1 MNDPL
6 VLKMYNAAGHRIDA
20 AETLEDSHPLDC
32 LYLAGYGIE
41 CSLKALVLARTPTA
55 DRQRTYTTDFRGS
68 VAHDFESLYSRL
80 RHLGFH
86 LPSELLKRLR
96 TARQIW
102 SVDLRYESKRPK
114 ASELDEVLDFAKTFW
129 KWTKEQL

>member
-6 VLKMYNAAGHRIDA
+6 ILKMYNAAGHRIDA

-41 CSLKALVLARTPTA
+41 CSLKSLVLARTPPA
-55 DRQRTYTTDFRGS
+55 GRQQTYDEEFRGG
-68 VAHDFESLYSRL
+68 VAHDFEWLHTKLRRL
-80 RHLGFH
+80 DFV
-86 LPSELLKRLR
+86 LPSDQLKRLR

-114 ASELDEVLDFAKTFW
+114 AKDLNEVLDFARTFW
-129 KWTKEQL
+129 KWTKERL

>member
-55 DRQRTYTTDFRGS
+55 ERQQTYDKEFRGS
-68 VAHDFESLYSRL
+68 FAHDFEWLHNKLSTLKSP
-80 RHLGFH
+80 
-86 LPSELLKRLR
+86 LPKDQLKRLR
-96 TARQIW
+96 KARLIW
-102 SVDLRYESKRPK
+102 NVDLRYESKRPK